1 MMQHTGTAPRIGMGP
16 KAVPQVSGEEF
27 STLINLSGRRRF
39 TSQRV
44 VLFAV
49 LAEQGREGALAASE
63 EALASFVAAHAVLVR
78 GDARCPGIFCEELRQ
93 AYYGASGGD
102 APIQAFIGLAQ
113 RVHGALQSRQSGA
126 ATLVDQLVESAT
138 PLLAALNRLTQV
150 YEDLSR
156 RHAARSRKQL
166 LDMMSEIQ
174 AIAKQA
180 RIVAFNAQIVASRA
194 QGAGREF
201 SVVSAELSHV
211 TSRIDELVREAL
223 RSNGA

>member
-1 MMQHTGTAPRIGMGP
+1 MTQQTGTAPRIGTGP
-16 KAVPQVSGEEF
+16 KAMPQVSGEEF

-49 LAEQGREGALAASE
+49 LAAQGREGALAASE
-63 EALASFVAAHAVLVR
+63 EALASFVAAHTVLVR
-78 GDARCPGIFCEELRQ
+78 GDARCSGIFCEELRQ
-93 AYYGASGGD
+93 AYFGASGGD

-113 RVHGALQSRQSGA
+113 RAHGALQSRPSGA
-126 ATLVDQLVESAT
+126 GALVDQLVESAT

-150 YEDLSR
+150 YEDMAR
-156 RHAARSRKQL
+156 RHAARARKQL
-166 LDMMSEIQ
+166 LDMKSEIQ

-201 SVVSAELSHV
+201 SVVSAELAHV
-211 TSRIDELVREAL
+211 TSRIDELVHEAL

>member
-1 MMQHTGTAPRIGMGP
+1 MTQQTGTAPRIGAGP
-16 KAVPQVSGEEF
+16 KAMPQVSGEEF

-49 LAEQGREGALAASE
+49 LAAQGREGALAASE
-63 EALASFVAAHAVLVR
+63 EALASFVAAHTVLVR

-93 AYYGASGGD
+93 AYFGASGGD

-113 RVHGALQSRQSGA
+113 RAHGALQSRQPGA
-126 ATLVDQLVESAT
+126 GALVDQLVEGAT

-150 YEDLSR
+150 YEDMAR
-156 RHAARSRKQL
+156 RHAARARKQL

-211 TSRIDELVREAL
+211 TSRIDELVHEAL